1 VKTVPTLRV
10 VSKTDTV
17 EQARQLDV
25 ELSAEVQV
33 ALADVG
39 AVAREGL
46 LAMSVAAGMAVMQTL
61 FDAEVA
67 AVCGPKG
74 RHDAERVAF
83 RHGRENGSVVLGGRC
98 VAVTRVALP
107 PPSPRGPCGEPRP
120 QTNNAPVATAPPGRG
135 TVLER

>member
-83 RHGRENGSVVLGGRC
+83 RHGRENGSVRRGRLTARGSAG
-98 VAVTRVALP
+98 AVHRRPARHHRHPREDADQLEPDRVDDLHCP
-107 PPSPRGPCGEPRP
+107 YHQP
-120 QTNNAPVATAPPGRG
+120 
-135 TVLER
+135 